1 MRTET
6 LLQLPV
12 FCGVDVLLV
21 GTCSGAVAAALEI
34 RRLGRSSMVI
44 GEMSYF
50 GEESAGT
57 LNLWP
62 ESLDR
67 ADALV
72 SAMFTGGNS
81 LPAMPCHVKRVL
93 ESALLQASVPFMYLA
108 RPIALLRSEDGR
120 LLGAIIA
127 ARTSL
132 FVVRCSA
139 VIDATRYGVV
149 SRLAGTVLTRRQEL
163 PQTLSWIVLS
173 DGAPKGWGDRAEE
186 LNPPFKQMPTD
197 GEKAYGAYRLGID
210 RSTVGNDPLAREH
223 LVRASIT
230 SPNVSVTAD
239 IISDVPS
246 DFCATSDLADN
257 PAKLSDGSFAAAP
270 DLFLLNGLLPLTSHG
285 ATVLERSDAQ
295 VALGRRVGAIAAGS
309 LQEKTDVAGTV
320 NAFTGGGIDGQFR
333 FAPAFLRKTGG
344 ILDIAPLAFPSL
356 GSCDVVV
363 AGGGT
368 GGAPAAISAARAG
381 AKTVVLESQ
390 HGLGGVGTI
399 GLVSGYWFGNQVGF
413 TAELDEAVR
422 QFNTDYHSG
431 KTCNWQHWQPE
442 LKSAVYQRLL
452 QEAGGAAWLGSY
464 AFGVRIS
471 GRQVDGVLVST
482 PFGCGLLE
490 AGSVVDAT
498 GNADMAAAAGAPCRV
513 IGADHLATQG
523 TGLSPRHTPGVRGY
537 NSDWTFVDETDS
549 EGITAAF
556 VNARA
561 KFADSFDTSPMVN
574 SRERRQIIGEYEI
587 SPLDILAH
595 RTFPDTVVVARS
607 NFDSHGFIVH
617 PVFMVAEPD
626 HDSSLQAH
634 LPFRCMLPQGIEG
647 VIVTGLGMSAHRD
660 ALPVL
665 RMQADVQNQG
675 FAAGL
680 AAAMAVKGTRRL
692 HELDVRKLQRRLVE
706 VGIITPEIATQED
719 LFPLPDDTIADA
731 SREALRSPLHAAI
744 LFAHPEKSRL
754 LLRSRLENAQDADGQ
769 LDAALILGLMGFP
782 EAAPVLAEAVRS
794 RSWDIGWNYKGMGQF
809 GPSMSRLD
817 ALILALGR
825 TREPLATDVIE
836 EKIRQL
842 DGNASFSHC
851 RAVALATALLRDAR
865 LARALGNLLRQPGIR
880 GHARTDLRTTIRQA
894 NGDPI
899 ETEARNASLRELY
912 LARGLYLSGDVAG
925 LGRSILETYSQDLRG
940 HYARHARAVLES
952 SMEENLSLEM
962 A

>member
-1 MRTET
+1 MKAET

-12 FCGVDVLLV
+12 LREVDVLVV

-62 ESLDR
+62 ESLDM

-72 SAMFTGGNS
+72 NAMFTGGSSS
-81 LPAMPCHVKRVL
+81 LPATPCHVKRVL
-93 ESALLQASVPFMYLA
+93 ESSLIQASVPFLYLA
-108 RPIALLRSEDGR
+108 RPVALLRSEDGR

-139 VIDATRYGVV
+139 VIDATRYGVAG
-149 SRLAGTVLTRRQEL
+149 RLAGAELTGRNEL
-163 PQTLSWIVLS
+163 PQKLSWIVLS
-173 DGAPKGWGDRAEE
+173 DGVPAGWKNHAEE
-186 LNPPFKQMPTD
+186 LRPPFRQISAD
-197 GEKAYGAYRLGID
+197 GEKTYGAYRLGID
-210 RSTVGNDPLAREH
+210 RSALGSNPLAMEH
-223 LVRASIT
+223 LVRAFTVS
-230 SPNVSVTAD
+230 SNVSVTAD
-239 IISDVPS
+239 IIPDIPS
-246 DFCATSDLADN
+246 VFCATSGLVDN
-257 PAKLSDGSFAAAP
+257 PAKLCDASFSAAP
-270 DLFLLNGLLPLTSHG
+270 DLFLLNGLLPLSPHG

-295 VALGRRVGAIAAGS
+295 VALGRRTGAIAAGS
-309 LQEKTDVAGTV
+309 LRKKTDDSGTV
-320 NAFTGGGIDGQFR
+320 NVLTGGEIGGQFR
-333 FAPAFLRKTGG
+333 FAPAFLRRTGG
-344 ILDIAPLAFPSL
+344 VLDIPLRAFPFL

-381 AKTVVLESQ
+381 ARTVVLESQ
-390 HGLGGVGTI
+390 HGLGGIGTL
-399 GLVSGYWFGNQVGF
+399 GLISGYYFGNQVGF
-413 TAELDEAVR
+413 TAELDEAVK
-422 QFNTDYHSG
+422 QSDADYRSG
-431 KTCNWQHWQPE
+431 KSCHWQPG
-442 LKSAVYQRLL
+442 LKSAVYQRMLK
-452 QEAGGAAWLGSY
+452 EAGGTAWMGSF

-490 AGSVVDAT
+490 AGCVVDAT
-498 GNADMAAAAGAPCRV
+498 GNADIAAAAGAPCRV

-523 TGLSPRHTPGVRGY
+523 TGLSPRPAPGVRCY
-537 NSDWTFVDETDS
+537 NSDWTFVDETDP

-561 KFADSFDTSPMVN
+561 KFADSFDISPMVN

-607 NFDSHGFIVH
+607 NFDSHGFTIH

-634 LPFRCMLPQGIEG
+634 LPFRCMLPQGIDG

-680 AAAMAVKGTRRL
+680 AAAMVVKGTRRL
-692 HELDVRKLQRRLVE
+692 HDLHVRELQRRLVE
-706 VGIITPEIATQED
+706 VGILTPEIAVQED
-719 LFPLPDDTIADA
+719 LFPLPDKAIADA
-731 SREALRSPLHAAI
+731 ARGALRSPLHAAI
-744 LFAHPEKSRL
+744 LFAHPEKSRPL
-754 LLRSRLENAQDADGQ
+754 LQSRLKNAQDA
-769 LDAALILGLMGFP
+769 
-782 EAAPVLAEAVRS
+782 
-794 RSWDIGWNYKGMGQF
+794 
-809 GPSMSRLD
+809 
-817 ALILALGR
+817 
-825 TREPLATDVIE
+825 
-836 EKIRQL
+836 
-842 DGNASFSHC
+842 
-851 RAVALATALLRDAR
+851 
-865 LARALGNLLRQPGIR
+865 
-880 GHARTDLRTTIRQA
+880 
-894 NGDPI
+894 
-899 ETEARNASLRELY
+899 
-912 LARGLYLSGDVAG
+912 
-925 LGRSILETYSQDLRG
+925 
-940 HYARHARAVLES
+940 
-952 SMEENLSLEM
+952 
-962 A
+962 